1 MNKTWKRQVF
11 RHTALYT
18 AILMFSH
25 TGGGGGAQAQT
36 QTQTHKYAIV
46 MNGQNLPE
54 VKWGQDYKKLAQK
67 SNERQF
73 THTTNF
79 HIKKNVTLSFN
90 NIDEVVA
97 EKKDVVVFG
106 TATYLPPYGK
116 VSGFDADKLK
126 KRGDALGWIKTTKPG
141 LVGYSY
147 EGVTCQNN
155 YNNASSGCP
164 ELIYKTQ
171 FSFGQQGLK
180 KKTTGGLDIAEDK
193 SRDNSPIY
201 KLQDYPGLGVSF
213 NLSSESLVKSIKYN
227 KIISSFSEGVT
238 QQNGTQNQHKD
249 KNLVYTT
256 GDYQYKNK
264 YSSRYVGQNEHSAIA
279 FYLNAKLH
287 LLDKK
292 NIKNIAQ
299 GKTVN
304 LGTLKS
310 YVEPTAEWK
319 NKRQNYFQGNWTF
332 EDKGTVSVKLKLPE
346 VKAGRC
352 VNKNNPNP
360 NAKAPSPALTAPAL
374 WFGPVQNG
382 KVQMYSASV
391 STYPDSSSSQI
402 FLQNLSRKDD
412 TSKPG
417 RYSLKP
423 LSTSEI
429 KSKEPNFTGRQTI
442 IRLDGRVQQ
451 IKLGQSNNEVVGFN
465 GNSNNAT
472 FGIVSEG
479 SFMPDTSEWK
489 KVLLPWT
496 VRVFADDSKFKEF
509 NKEEKDNK
517 PKYSQKYRSRDN
529 GKRERNLGD
538 IVNSPIV
545 AVGGYLATS
554 ANDGMVH
561 IFKKGNG
568 GDERNYSLKLSYIPG
583 TMPRKDIE
591 NKDSTLAK
599 ELRAFAEKGYVGD
612 RYGVDGGFVLR
623 QVNLNGKD
631 HVFMFG
637 AMGFGGRGAYALD
650 LTKADGS
657 DPTKASLFDVKDNGN
672 NGNNGNNRVELGYTV
687 GTPQIGKTHNGKYAA
702 FLASGYAT
710 KKIDD
715 PTNKTALYVYDL
727 ENNGNLIKK
736 IEVKDG
742 KGGLS
747 SPTLVDKDL
756 DGTVDIAYAGDR
768 GGKMYRFD
776 LSGQSP
782 DQWTVRPIFEGTK
795 PITSAPAISQL
806 KDKRVVIFGTGSD
819 LSEEDVDNME
829 EQYIYGIFD
838 DDTATTGTVNFSGS
852 GGGLL
857 EQVLSRD
864 NDNKTLFLTDY
875 KRSDGSGSKGWVVKL
890 KDGQR
895 VTVKPTVVL
904 RTAFVTIRKYND
916 GGCGAET
923 AILGI
928 NTADGGKLTK
938 KSARPIVPDANK
950 DVAQY
955 SGHKQTTKGKSIPI
969 GCMQKGNEIVCPNGY
984 VYDKPVNVRYL
995 DEKKTDGFST
1005 TADGDAGGSG
1015 IDPAGKRSGKNNRCF
1030 SQKGVRTLL
1039 MNDLDSLDITG
1050 PTCGMKRISW
1060 REVFY

>member
-1 MNKTWKRQVF
+1 MNKTLKRQVF
-11 RHTALYT
+11 RHTALYA

-25 TGGGGGAQAQT
+25 TGGGGAQAE
-36 QTQTHKYAIV
+36 THNYAIV
-46 MNGQNLPE
+46 MNEQNQLK
-54 VKWGQDYKKLAQK
+54 VKQK
-67 SNERQF
+67 GSYSTLREKDRERKFIYNKSRQGGGSVF
-73 THTTNF
+73 FDNTD
-79 HIKKNVTLSFN
+79 TLVSRQSGT
-90 NIDEVVA
+90 A
-97 EKKDVVVFG
+97 VFG

-116 VSGFDADKLK
+116 VSGFDANALK
-126 KRGDALGWIKTTKPG
+126 ERNNAVDWIHTTRAGLAGYAYTNVVCRSHQCPQLVYKTRFSFDNPDLAKRG
-141 LVGYSY
+141 
-147 EGVTCQNN
+147 
-155 YNNASSGCP
+155 
-164 ELIYKTQ
+164 
-171 FSFGQQGLK
+171 
-180 KKTTGGLDIAEDK
+180 GGLDRHTEP
-193 SRDNSPIY
+193 SRDNSLIY
-201 KLQDYPGLGVSF
+201 KLKDHPWLGVSF
-213 NLSSESLVKSIKYN
+213 NLGSENTVKNSQSSSRL
-227 KIISSFSEGVT
+227 ISSFSED
-238 QQNGTQNQHKD
+238 NNNQTI
-249 KNLVYTT
+249 VSTT
-256 GDYQYKNK
+256 ENHPISLGDRQ
-264 YSSRYVGQNEHSAIA
+264 REHTAVA
-279 FYLNAKLH
+279 YYLNAKLH

-292 NIKNIAQ
+292 GIKDIT
-299 GKTVN
+299 GKTVR
-304 LGTLKS
+304 LGVLKPS
-310 YVEPTAEWK
+310 IDVKTQRTGLGGLLGFHAKWDIKDTGQIPVEL
-319 NKRQNYFQGNWTF
+319 G
-332 EDKGTVSVKLKLPE
+332 LPQI
-346 VKAGRC
+346 KAGRC
-352 VNKNNPNP
+352 INKPNPNP
-360 NAKAPSPALTAPAL
+360 KAQALSPALTAPAL

-429 KSKEPNFTGRQTI
+429 KSKEPTFTGRQTV
-442 IRLDGRVQQ
+442 IRLDGGVQQ
-451 IKLGQSNNEVVGFN
+451 IKLQGNEVTSFNVNN
-465 GNSNNAT
+465 GNNT
-472 FGIVSEG
+472 FGIVKDLG
-479 SFMPDTSEWK
+479 VDPDASEWK

-496 VRVFADDSKFKEF
+496 VRASNDDNQFKTI
-509 NKEEKDNK
+509 NQQLNQQKIQ
-517 PKYSQKYRSRDN
+517 YSQRYRIRDN
-529 GKRERNLGD
+529 GNRDLGD

-545 AVGGYLATS
+545 AVGEYLATS

-561 IFKKGNG
+561 IFKQSG
-568 GDERNYSLKLSYIPG
+568 GDKRSYNLKLSYIPG
-583 TMPRKDIE
+583 TMPRQYFD
-591 NKDSTLAK
+591 NDTSALKDSTLAK
-599 ELRAFAEKGYVGD
+599 ELRTFAEKGYVGD

-623 QVNLNGKD
+623 KVERNGKD

-650 LTKADGS
+650 LSKIDSGNGNLADV
-657 DPTKASLFDVKDNGN
+657 SLFDVKHDKND
-672 NGNNGNNRVELGYTV
+672 NNRVELGYTV
-687 GTPQIGKTHNGKYAA
+687 GTPQIGKTHDGKYAA

-710 KKIDD
+710 KTIDD
-715 PTNKTALYVYDL
+715 QQNKTALYVYDL
-727 ENNGNLIKK
+727 ESSGTLIKK
-736 IEVKDG
+736 IDVPGG

-756 DGTVDIAYAGDR
+756 DGIVDIAYAGDR
-768 GGKMYRFD
+768 GGNMYRFD
-776 LSGQSP
+776 LSSDNP
-782 DQWTVRPIFEGTK
+782 SSWTVRTIFSGNK

-819 LSEEDVDNME
+819 LSEDDVDKTD

-838 DDTATTGTVNFSGS
+838 DDTATTGPVNFSGT

-857 EQVLSRD
+857 EQVLTEE
-864 NDNKTLFLTDY
+864 NKTLFLTDY

-904 RTAFVTIRKYND
+904 RTAFVTIRKYKDN
-916 GGCGAET
+916 GCGAET

-938 KSARPIVPDANK
+938 KSARPIVPADNTA
-950 DVAQY
+950 VAQY

-969 GCMQKGNEIVCPNGY
+969 GCMEKDNGIVCPNGY

-1015 IDPAGKRSGKNNRCF
+1015 TFKEGKKPARNNRCF
-1030 SQKGVRTLL
+1030 SGKGVRTLL

>member
-1 MNKTWKRQVF
+1 MNKTLKRQVF
-11 RHTALYT
+11 RHTALYA

-25 TGGGGGAQAQT
+25 TGGGGAQAE
-36 QTQTHKYAIV
+36 THNYAIV
-46 MNGQNLPE
+46 MNEQNQLK
-54 VKWGQDYKKLAQK
+54 VKQEGSYSTLREKDR
-67 SNERQF
+67 ERKFIYNRDRQGGGSVF
-73 THTTNF
+73 FDNTD
-79 HIKKNVTLSFN
+79 TLVSRQSGT
-90 NIDEVVA
+90 A
-97 EKKDVVVFG
+97 VFG

-116 VSGFDADKLK
+116 VSGFDERKLK
-126 KRGDALGWIKTTKPG
+126 ERNNAVDWIHTTRAGLAGYAYTNVICRSSDQCPQLVYETKFSFDGIG
-141 LVGYSY
+141 LVK
-147 EGVTCQNN
+147 
-155 YNNASSGCP
+155 NAGR
-164 ELIYKTQ
+164 
-171 FSFGQQGLK
+171 
-180 KKTTGGLDIAEDK
+180 LDRHSDP
-193 SRDNSPIY
+193 SRENSPIY
-201 KLQDYPGLGVSF
+201 KLKDHPWLGVSF
-213 NLSSESLVKSIKYN
+213 NLGSENTVKNGNSFN
-227 KIISSFSEGVT
+227 RLISSFSEDNNNQTIVSTTRGHLISLGD
-238 QQNGTQNQHKD
+238 QQ
-249 KNLVYTT
+249 
-256 GDYQYKNK
+256 
-264 YSSRYVGQNEHSAIA
+264 REHTAMA
-279 FYLNAKLH
+279 YYLNAKLH

-292 NIKNIAQ
+292 GIKDIAQ
-299 GKTVN
+299 GKTVD
-304 LGTLKS
+304 LGTLRPR
-310 YVEPTAEWK
+310 VEAKVRRGGNLLNFWATWK
-319 NKRQNYFQGNWTF
+319 I
-332 EDKGTVSVKLKLPE
+332 EDKGNITVRLDLPE

-352 VNKNNPNP
+352 TNAAHPNSK
-360 NAKAPSPALTAPAL
+360 AKPPSPALTAPAL

-382 KVQMYSASV
+382 KAEMYSASV
-391 STYPDSSSSQI
+391 STYPDSSSSRI
-402 FLQNLSRKDD
+402 FLQNLKRKNDPN
-412 TSKPG
+412 KPG
-417 RYSLKP
+417 RYSLAD
-423 LSTSEI
+423 LSASDI
-429 KSKEPNFTGRQTI
+429 QSKEPTFTSRQTV
-442 IRLDGRVQQ
+442 IRLDKGVHQ
-451 IKLGQSNNEVVGFN
+451 IKLQGNEVTGFN

-479 SFMPDTSEWK
+479 SFMPDASEWK

-496 VRVFADDSKFKEF
+496 VRASNDDGQFNTF
-509 NKEEKDNK
+509 NKKENNGK
-517 PKYSQKYRSRDN
+517 PTYSQKYRSRDN
-529 GKRERNLGD
+529 SKRERDLGD

-568 GDERNYSLKLSYIPG
+568 DARNYSLKLSYIPG
-583 TMPRKDIE
+583 TMPRQYFD
-591 NKDSTLAK
+591 NDTSALKDSTLAQ
-599 ELRAFAEKGYVGD
+599 ELRTFAEKGYVGD

-623 QVNLNGKD
+623 EVERGGKK

-650 LTKADGS
+650 LTKVDS
-657 DPTKASLFDVKDNGN
+657 NNPTAVSLFDVKNDNN
-672 NGNNGNNRVELGYTV
+672 NGNNGVKLGYTV

-710 KKIDD
+710 KTIDSTD
-715 PTNKTALYVYDL
+715 NKTALYVYDL
-727 ENNGNLIKK
+727 ENNNGTPIATIN
-736 IEVKDG
+736 VPDG

-756 DGTVDIAYAGDR
+756 DGTIDIAYAGDR
-768 GGKMYRFD
+768 SGKMYRFD
-776 LSGQSP
+776 LSSQSP

-819 LSEEDVDNME
+819 LSEEDVLSTS

-838 DDTATTGTVNFSGS
+838 DDTATTGTVNFTGT

-857 EQVLSRD
+857 EQHLTEE
-864 NDNKTLFLTDY
+864 NKTLFLTDY

-904 RTAFVTIRKYND
+904 RTAFVTIHKYTGTD
-916 GGCGAET
+916 KCGAET

-938 KSARPIVPDANK
+938 KSARPIVPEANQA
-950 DVAQY
+950 VAQY
-955 SGHKQTTKGKSIPI
+955 SGHKQTAKGKSIPI
-969 GCMQKGNEIVCPNGY
+969 GCMWKNNETVCPNGY

-1015 IDPAGKRSGKNNRCF
+1015 IDPDGKRAGKNNRCF

-1060 REVFY
+1060 REIFY

>member
-1 MNKTWKRQVF
+1 MNKTLKRRVF
-11 RHTALYT
+11 RHTALYA

-25 TGGGGGAQAQT
+25 TGGGGAQAQT
-36 QTQTHKYAIV
+36 RQYAII
-46 MNGQNLPE
+46 MNEGNQPE
-54 VKWGQDYKKLAQK
+54 VQWNGSYSIKDKDRKREY
-67 SNERQF
+67 
-73 THTTNF
+73 THHN
-79 HIKKNVTLSFN
+79 HSRGGSSVSFN
-90 NIDEVVA
+90 NSDELVSQQSGTA
-97 EKKDVVVFG
+97 VFG

-116 VSGFDADKLK
+116 VSGFDADGLN
-126 KRGDALGWIKTTKPG
+126 KRGNAAGWIRTTRIA
-141 LVGYSY
+141 LAGYSY
-147 EGVTCQNN
+147 EGVVCRSGT
-155 YNNASSGCP
+155 GCP
-164 ELIYKTQ
+164 KLVYKTR
-171 FSFGQQGLK
+171 FSFDNPDLVKNAGR
-180 KKTTGGLDIAEDK
+180 LDRHTDP
-193 SRDNSPIY
+193 SRENSPIY
-201 KLQDYPGLGVSF
+201 KLKDYPWLGVSF
-213 NLSSESLVKSIKYN
+213 NLGAEGTTKDGKTINKLV
-227 KIISSFSEGVT
+227 SSFDEKNSS
-238 QQNGTQNQHKD
+238 NN
-249 KNLVYTT
+249 NLVYTT
-256 GDYQYKNK
+256 EGRDISLGDWQREKTAMAY
-264 YSSRYVGQNEHSAIA
+264 
-279 FYLNAKLH
+279 YLNAKLH

-292 NIKNIAQ
+292 GIKDITN
-299 GKTVN
+299 KTVQ
-304 LGTLKS
+304 LGVLRPSIDVRLQRNTGLAGLLNFWASWDIKDNGQI
-310 YVEPTAEWK
+310 P
-319 NKRQNYFQGNWTF
+319 
-332 EDKGTVSVKLKLPE
+332 VKLGLPE

-352 VNKNNPNP
+352 INKANPNP
-360 NAKAPSPALTAPAL
+360 KAQALSPALTAPAL
-374 WFGPVQNG
+374 WFGAGQDG
-382 KVQMYSASV
+382 KAEMYSASV
-391 STYPDSSSSQI
+391 STYPDSSSSRI
-402 FLQNLSRKDD
+402 FLQNLKRKNDPN
-412 TSKPG
+412 KPG

-423 LSTSEI
+423 LSMSEI
-429 KSKEPNFTGRQTI
+429 KSKEPNFTGRQTV
-442 IRLDGRVQQ
+442 IRLDSGVQQ
-451 IKLGQSNNEVVGFN
+451 IKLQGNEVANFN
-465 GNSNNAT
+465 GNDGKNDT

-496 VRVFADDSKFKEF
+496 VRASNDDGQFNTF
-509 NKEEKDNK
+509 NKEENNGK
-517 PKYSQKYRSRDN
+517 PKYSQKYRSRDSS
-529 GKRERNLGD
+529 KHERNLGD

-568 GDERNYSLKLSYIPG
+568 VDERNYSLKLSYIPG
-583 TMPRKDIE
+583 TMPRQYFD
-591 NKDSTLAK
+591 NDTSALKDSTLAK

-623 QVNLNGKD
+623 QVERNGKD

-650 LTKADGS
+650 LTKADGN
-657 DPTKASLFDVKDNGN
+657 DPTKASLFDVKD

-710 KKIDD
+710 KEINS
-715 PTNKTALYVYDL
+715 TENQTALYVYDL
-727 ENNGNLIKK
+727 ESNNGTPIATIN
-736 IEVKDG
+736 VPDG

-768 GGKMYRFD
+768 GGSMYRFD
-776 LSGQSP
+776 LSGNNPTS
-782 DQWTVRPIFEGTK
+782 WSARAIFSGNK

-819 LSEEDVDNME
+819 LSEDDVLSTS

-838 DDTATTGTVNFSGS
+838 DDMVANNVNVKLSGL

-857 EQVLSRD
+857 EQHLTQED
-864 NDNKTLFLTDY
+864 KTLFLTDY
-875 KRSDGSGSKGWVVKL
+875 KRSDGSGDKGWVVKL
-890 KDGQR
+890 EAGQR

-904 RTAFVTIRKYND
+904 RTAFVTIHKYTGND
-916 GGCGAET
+916 KCGAET

-955 SGHKQTTKGKSIPI
+955 SGHKKGTNGKSIPI
-969 GCMQKGNEIVCPNGY
+969 GCMEKNGGTVCPNGY

-1015 IDPAGKRSGKNNRCF
+1015 IDPAGKRAGKNNRCF

-1060 REVFY
+1060 REVF

>member
-1 MNKTWKRQVF
+1 
-11 RHTALYT
+11 
-18 AILMFSH
+18 
-25 TGGGGGAQAQT
+25 
-36 QTQTHKYAIV
+36 
-46 MNGQNLPE
+46 
-54 VKWGQDYKKLAQK
+54 
-67 SNERQF
+67 
-73 THTTNF
+73 
-79 HIKKNVTLSFN
+79 
-90 NIDEVVA
+90 
-97 EKKDVVVFG
+97 
-106 TATYLPPYGK
+106 
-116 VSGFDADKLK
+116 
-126 KRGDALGWIKTTKPG
+126 
-141 LVGYSY
+141 
-147 EGVTCQNN
+147 
-155 YNNASSGCP
+155 
-164 ELIYKTQ
+164 
-171 FSFGQQGLK
+171 
-180 KKTTGGLDIAEDK
+180 
-193 SRDNSPIY
+193 
-201 KLQDYPGLGVSF
+201 
-213 NLSSESLVKSIKYN
+213 
-227 KIISSFSEGVT
+227 
-238 QQNGTQNQHKD
+238 
-249 KNLVYTT
+249 
-256 GDYQYKNK
+256 
-264 YSSRYVGQNEHSAIA
+264 
-279 FYLNAKLH
+279 

-292 NIKNIAQ
+292 QIQNITD
-299 GKTVN
+299 KTVQ
-304 LGTLKS
+304 LGVLKPS
-310 YVEPTAEWK
+310 IDV
-319 NKRQNYFQGNWTF
+319 RQQKGVNWLSFWASWDIKDT
-332 EDKGTVSVKLKLPE
+332 GQIPVKLGLQQ

-352 VNKNNPNP
+352 INANNPNKST
-360 NAKAPSPALTAPAL
+360 KAPSPALTAPAL

-391 STYPDSSSSQI
+391 STYPDSSSSRI
-402 FLQNLSRKDD
+402 FLQNLKRKNDPN
-412 TSKPG
+412 KPG
-417 RYSLKP
+417 RYSLAD
-423 LSTSEI
+423 LSENEI
-429 KSKEPNFTGRQTI
+429 KSKEPSFTSRQTV
-442 IRLDGRVQQ
+442 IRLDKGVHQ
-451 IKLGQSNNEVVGFN
+451 IKLQGNEVANFN
-465 GNSNNAT
+465 GNDGKNDT

-479 SFMPDTSEWK
+479 SFMPDASEWK

-496 VRVFADDSKFKEF
+496 VRASNDDGQFNTF
-509 NKEEKDNK
+509 NKEEKDGK

-529 GKRERNLGD
+529 GKHERNLGD

-545 AVGGYLATS
+545 AVGEYLATS

-583 TMPRKDIE
+583 TMPRKDIQNTE
-591 NKDSTLAK
+591 STLAK
-599 ELRAFAEKGYVGD
+599 ELRAFAEKSYVGD

-623 QVNLNGKD
+623 KVERNGKD

-650 LTKADGS
+650 LSKIDSGNGNLADV
-657 DPTKASLFDVKDNGN
+657 SLFDVKHDKNGN
-672 NGNNGNNRVELGYTV
+672 NGVKLGYTV
-687 GTPQIGKTHNGKYAA
+687 GTPQIGKTHDGKYAA

-710 KKIDD
+710 KDITSGD
-715 PTNKTALYVYDL
+715 NKTALYVYDL
-727 ENNGNLIKK
+727 ESSGTLIKK
-736 IEVKDG
+736 IEVPGG

-768 GGKMYRFD
+768 GGSMYRFD
-776 LSGQSP
+776 LSNQDP
-782 DQWTVRPIFEGTK
+782 NQWSVRAIFEGTK

-819 LSEEDVDNME
+819 LSEDDVLSTS

-838 DDTATTGTVNFSGS
+838 DDTVANNVNVKLSGL

-857 EQVLSRD
+857 EQELKQED
-864 NDNKTLFLTDY
+864 KTLFLTDY

-890 KDGQR
+890 KGGQR

-904 RTAFVTIRKYND
+904 RTAFVTIHKYTGTD
-916 GGCGAET
+916 KCGAET

-938 KSARPIVPDANK
+938 KSARPIVPAENQA
-950 DVAQY
+950 VAQY
-955 SGHKQTTKGKSIPI
+955 SGHKKGINGKSIPI

>member
-1 MNKTWKRQVF
+1 MNKTLKRRVF

-25 TGGGGGAQAQT
+25 TGGGAQA
-36 QTQTHKYAIV
+36 QTHKYAIV
-46 MNGQNLPE
+46 MNAQNLPE
-54 VKWGQDYKKLAQK
+54 VKWGNQYRSLTHK
-67 SNERQF
+67 SNEREVI
-73 THTTNF
+73 HTSGF
-79 HIKKNVTLSFN
+79 GFAKKHISFSFN
-90 NIDEVVA
+90 NTDEVVA
-97 EKKDVVVFG
+97 EKKDAVVFG
-106 TATYLPPYGK
+106 AATYLPPYGK
-116 VSGFDADKLK
+116 VSGFD
-126 KRGDALGWIKTTKPG
+126 TTKLTERKNAVDQIGTTHPG

-147 EGVTCQNN
+147 EGSTC
-155 YNNASSGCP
+155 SSGGCP
-164 ELIYKTQ
+164 TVAYRTQ
-171 FSFGQQGLK
+171 FTFGNSSLA
-180 KKTTGGLDIAEDK
+180 KKTNGGGLDIYEDK

-201 KLQDYPGLGVSF
+201 KLKDHPWLGVSF
-213 NLSSESLVKSIKYN
+213 NLGGESSFKPKRQGSLVY
-227 KIISSFSEGVT
+227 SFSEDVT
-238 QQNGTQNQHKD
+238 QQNGADSQHKG

-256 GDYQYKNK
+256 DDYKSQNNKNHQDK
-264 YSSRYVGQNEHSAIA
+264 HHAVA

-292 NIKNIAQ
+292 HITNIAQ
-299 GKTVN
+299 VGTVD
-304 LGTLKS
+304 LGTLKTRI
-310 YVEPTAEWK
+310 EPTEAWK
-319 NKRQNYFQGNWTF
+319 KQNNNFFSGSWTY
-332 EDKGTVSVKLKLPE
+332 EEKGSVSVKLKLPE

-352 VNKNNPNP
+352 INKDNPNP
-360 NAKAPSPALTAPAL
+360 KSKAPSPALTAPAL

-391 STYPDSSSSQI
+391 STYPDSSSSRI
-402 FLQNLSRKDD
+402 FLQNLKRKNDPN
-412 TSKPG
+412 KPG
-417 RYSLKP
+417 RHSLEP
-423 LSTSEI
+423 LNDTQI
-429 KSKEPNFTGRQTI
+429 KSKEPSFTGRQTI
-442 IRLDGRVQQ
+442 IRLDGGVQQ
-451 IKLGQSNNEVVGFN
+451 IKLQRNEVANFN
-465 GNSNNAT
+465 SDNGT
-472 FGIVSEG
+472 FGIVKEG
-479 SFMPDTSEWK
+479 SVVPESNEWK

-496 VRVFADDSKFKEF
+496 VRGVNDDQFKTF
-509 NKEEKDNK
+509 NQQSD
-517 PKYSQKYRSRDN
+517 KYSQRYRIRDN
-529 GKRERNLGD
+529 NKGERNLGD

-545 AVGGYLATS
+545 AVGEYLATS

-561 IFKKGNG
+561 IFKKNG
-568 GDERNYSLKLSYIPG
+568 GGDDRNYSLKLSYIPG

-591 NKDSTLAK
+591 SKDSTLAK

-623 QVNLNGKD
+623 QVELSGQK

-650 LTKADGS
+650 LTKADGN

-710 KKIDD
+710 KTIDD
-715 PTNKTALYVYDL
+715 QTNKTALYVYDL
-727 ENNGNLIKK
+727 ESSGTLIKK
-736 IEVKDG
+736 IEVPNS

-768 GGKMYRFD
+768 GGNMYRFD
-776 LSGQSP
+776 LSGNNPNS
-782 DQWTVRPIFEGTK
+782 WTVRTIFEGNK

-819 LSEEDVDNME
+819 LSEEDVDSKE
-829 EQYIYGIFD
+829 IQHVYGIFD
-838 DDTATTGTVNFSGS
+838 NDTDTGTAQDGQGN
-852 GGGLL
+852 GLL
-857 EQVLSRD
+857 EQVLKKD
-864 NDNKTLFLTDY
+864 GNTLFLSDY
-875 KRSDGSGSKGWVVKL
+875 KRSDGSGDKGWVVKL
-890 KDGQR
+890 EAGQR

-904 RTAFVTIRKYND
+904 RTAFVTIHKYTGND
-916 GGCGAET
+916 KCGAET

-938 KSARPIVPDANK
+938 KSARPIVPDTNTK
-950 DVAQY
+950 VAQY
-955 SGHKQTTKGKSIPI
+955 SGHKKTSSGKSIPI
-969 GCMQKGNEIVCPNGY
+969 GCMEKDNGIACPNGY

-1015 IDPAGKRSGKNNRCF
+1015 IDPDGKRAGKNNRCF

-1050 PTCGMKRISW
+1050 PMCGMKRISW
-1060 REVFY
+1060 REVFF

>member
-11 RHTALYT
+11 RHTVLYT

-25 TGGGGGAQAQT
+25 TGGGGGQAQA
-36 QTQTHKYAIV
+36 QTHKYAIV
-46 MNGQNLPE
+46 MNGQKLPE
-54 VKWGQDYKKLAQK
+54 VKWGSSYNSLSVK
-67 SNERQF
+67 SNEREV
-73 THTTNF
+73 THTSSLG
-79 HIKKNVTLSFN
+79 IRKNVSFLFN
-90 NIDEVVA
+90 NTDQVVA
-97 EKKDVVVFG
+97 EKKDAVVFG
-106 TATYLPPYGK
+106 AATYLPPYGK
-116 VSGFDADKLK
+116 VSGFDVVKLTE
-126 KRGDALGWIKTTKPG
+126 RNNAVDWIGTTHPG
-141 LVGYSY
+141 LIGYSY
-147 EGVTCQNN
+147 ENSTC
-155 YNNASSGCP
+155 SSSNCP
-164 ELIYKTQ
+164 EVNYRTQ
-171 FSFGQQGLK
+171 FTFNSNELK
-180 KKTTGGLDIAEDK
+180 KNGNDGKLDIYEDK

-201 KLQDYPGLGVSF
+201 KLKDHPGLGVSF
-213 NLSSESLVKSIKYN
+213 NLGGE
-227 KIISSFSEGVT
+227 SSFKPKRNNQLVSSFREDV
-238 QQNGTQNQHKD
+238 QNNQHKE
-249 KNLVYTT
+249 NLVYTT
-256 GDYQYKNK
+256 DDYNNKNNRNHQDK
-264 YSSRYVGQNEHSAIA
+264 HHAVA

-292 NIKNIAQ
+292 QIKNIAK
-299 GKTVN
+299 GSELKLGELKTRI
-304 LGTLKS
+304 
-310 YVEPTAEWK
+310 EPTDRWK
-319 NKRQNYFQGNWTF
+319 NQNGNFFNGGTWTY
-332 EDKGTVSVKLKLPE
+332 EDKGVVSVKLKLPQ
-346 VKAGRC
+346 VKADRC
-352 VNKNNPNP
+352 INKPNP
-360 NAKAPSPALTAPAL
+360 NKNSKAPSPALTAPAL

-382 KVQMYSASV
+382 KAEMYSASV

-423 LSTSEI
+423 LSASDI
-429 KSKEPNFTGRQTI
+429 QSKEPNFTGRQTI
-442 IRLDGRVQQ
+442 IRLDGGVRE
-451 IKLGQSNNEVVGFN
+451 IKLNRSNEATGLN
-465 GNSNNAT
+465 GNDGKNET

-496 VRVFADDSKFKEF
+496 VRGFADDSKFKEF
-509 NKEEKDNK
+509 NKEEKNNDNK

-529 GKRERNLGD
+529 GKHERNLGD

-583 TMPRKDIE
+583 TMPRKNIE
-591 NKDSTLAK
+591 NNDSTLAK

-623 QVNLNGKD
+623 QVNNLNGQD
-631 HVFMFG
+631 RVFMFG

-650 LTKADGS
+650 LTKADS
-657 DPTKASLFDVKDNGN
+657 NNPTAVSLFDVKNDKNSN
-672 NGNNGNNRVELGYTV
+672 NGVELGYTV

-710 KKIDD
+710 KEITSGD
-715 PTNKTALYVYDL
+715 NKTALYVYDL
-727 ENNGNLIKK
+727 EGNGTNNLIKK
-736 IEVKDG
+736 IEVPGG

-768 GGKMYRFD
+768 GGNMYRFD
-776 LSGQSP
+776 LSSQDP
-782 DQWTVRPIFEGTK
+782 KQWSARAIFKGDK

-819 LSEEDVDNME
+819 LSEDDVLSTS

-838 DDTATTGTVNFSGS
+838 DDTAASNVDVKLKGL

-857 EQVLSRD
+857 EQVLEQKD
-864 NDNKTLFLTDY
+864 KTLFLTDY
-875 KRSDGSGSKGWVVKL
+875 KRSDGSGNKGWVVKL

-904 RTAFVTIRKYND
+904 RTAFVTIHKYTGTD
-916 GGCGAET
+916 KCGAET

-938 KSARPIVPDANK
+938 KSARPIVPEANQA
-950 DVAQY
+950 VAQY
-955 SGHKQTTKGKSIPI
+955 SGHKKTANGKSIPI
-969 GCMQKGNEIVCPNGY
+969 GCMQKGNETVCPNGY

-1050 PTCGMKRISW
+1050 PMCGMKRISW
-1060 REVFY
+1060 REVFF

>member
-1 MNKTWKRQVF
+1 MNE
-11 RHTALYT
+11 
-18 AILMFSH
+18 
-25 TGGGGGAQAQT
+25 
-36 QTQTHKYAIV
+36 
-46 MNGQNLPE
+46 QNQPE
-54 VKWGQDYKKLAQK
+54 VKQEGSYSTLREKDR
-67 SNERQF
+67 ERKF
-73 THTTNF
+73 IYN
-79 HIKKNVTLSFN
+79 KGRSGGGSVSFN
-90 NIDEVVA
+90 NSDELVSRQSGTA
-97 EKKDVVVFG
+97 VFG

-116 VSGFDADKLK
+116 VSGFDADGLE
-126 KRGDALGWIKTTKPG
+126 KRNNAAGWIRTTRIA
-141 LVGYSY
+141 LAGYSY
-147 EGVTCQNN
+147 
-155 YNNASSGCP
+155 ASVVCKSSTGCP
-164 ELIYKTQ
+164 KLVYKTR
-171 FSFGQQGLK
+171 FSFDNPDLEK
-180 KKTTGGLDIAEDK
+180 IGGRLDRHTDP

-201 KLQDYPGLGVSF
+201 KLKDHPWLGVSF
-213 NLSSESLVKSIKYN
+213 NLGSENTVKNGKSSSKL
-227 KIISSFSEGVT
+227 ISSFNENNNNQTIVSTTEGDPISLGD
-238 QQNGTQNQHKD
+238 QQREHTAV
-249 KNLVYTT
+249 VY
-256 GDYQYKNK
+256 
-264 YSSRYVGQNEHSAIA
+264 
-279 FYLNAKLH
+279 YLNAKLH

-292 NIKNIAQ
+292 GIKDITD
-299 GKTVN
+299 KTVQ
-304 LGTLKS
+304 LGVLRPSIDVRLQRNTGLAGLLNFWASWDIKDNGQI
-310 YVEPTAEWK
+310 P
-319 NKRQNYFQGNWTF
+319 
-332 EDKGTVSVKLKLPE
+332 VKLGLPE

-352 VNKNNPNP
+352 INANNPNKST
-360 NAKAPSPALTAPAL
+360 KAPSPALTAPAL

-382 KVQMYSASV
+382 KMEMYSASV
-391 STYPDSSSSQI
+391 STYPDSSSSRI
-402 FLQNLSRKDD
+402 FLQNLKRKNDPN
-412 TSKPG
+412 KPG
-417 RYSLKP
+417 RYSLAT
-423 LSTSEI
+423 LN
-429 KSKEPNFTGRQTI
+429 KSDIESREPTFTGRQTV
-442 IRLDGRVQQ
+442 IRLDKGVHQ
-451 IKLGQSNNEVVGFN
+451 IKLKGNEVEGFKGNN
-465 GNSNNAT
+465 GNDT

-479 SFMPDTSEWK
+479 SFMPDDSEWK

-496 VRVFADDSKFKEF
+496 VRGVNDDQFKTF
-509 NKEEKDNK
+509 NKEEKNGK

-529 GKRERNLGD
+529 GNNSKRDLGD

-591 NKDSTLAK
+591 SKDSTLAK

-657 DPTKASLFDVKDNGN
+657 DPTAVSLFDVKHDN
-672 NGNNGNNRVELGYTV
+672 NGNNSNNSNNSVQLGYTV
-687 GTPQIGKTHNGKYAA
+687 GTPQIGKTHDGKYAA

-710 KKIDD
+710 KTIDD
-715 PTNKTALYVYDL
+715 QQNKTALYVYNL
-727 ENNGNLIKK
+727 ESSGTLIKK
-736 IEVKDG
+736 IDVPGG

-776 LSGQSP
+776 LSGQDP
-782 DQWTVRPIFEGTK
+782 QQWSVRTIFSGNK
-795 PITSAPAISQL
+795 PITSAPAVSQL

-819 LSEEDVDNME
+819 LSEEDVDNNDI
-829 EQYIYGIFD
+829 QSIYGIFD
-838 DDTATTGTVNFSGS
+838 NDTDTGTAQDGQ
-852 GGGLL
+852 GKGLL
-857 EQVLSRD
+857 EQKLSEE
-864 NDNKTLFLTDY
+864 NKTLFLTDY
-875 KRSDGSGSKGWVVKL
+875 KRSDGSGDKGWVVKL
-890 KDGQR
+890 QPGQR

-938 KSARPIVPDANK
+938 KSARPIVPEANTA
-950 DVAQY
+950 VAQY

-1015 IDPAGKRSGKNNRCF
+1015 IDPDGKRSGKNNRCF